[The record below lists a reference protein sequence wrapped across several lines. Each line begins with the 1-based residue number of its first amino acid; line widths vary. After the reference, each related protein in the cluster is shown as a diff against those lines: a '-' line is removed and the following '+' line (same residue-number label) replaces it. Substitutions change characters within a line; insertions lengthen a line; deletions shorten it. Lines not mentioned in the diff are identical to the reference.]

1 MRNWNFTISVAMSSL
16 ETLLDYIVRELFPR
30 IWNLILWNF
39 SFLFH
44 DLVRLMN
51 HLIFILWKLIF
62 VGTCME
68 RQHHIERLKHWLILI
83 EQWYHLIK
91 NFIFINLEMVKVW
104 VVNFTL
110 LLISTLAIY
119 PFDQNISLA
128 RANLKPTS
136 FLRSLILVQMIFV
149 FSFTFF

>member
-1 MRNWNFTISVAMSSL
+1 
-16 ETLLDYIVRELFPR
+16 
-30 IWNLILWNF
+30 
-39 SFLFH
+39 
-44 DLVRLMN
+44 
-51 HLIFILWKLIF
+51 
-62 VGTCME
+62 
-68 RQHHIERLKHWLILI
+68 
-83 EQWYHLIK
+83 
-91 NFIFINLEMVKVW
+91 MVKVW